1 MKSSLPKFAL
11 SAVAASLLVACGGG
25 GSTPPVTGATPQ
37 AVILNFDVVN
47 GATIVGTTGCTTPLT
62 VGTAPAVAPA
72 TVVGTTGTLTD
83 LRYYVSKVNM
93 IDAAGARFPLTLNET
108 PDQSKNVA
116 LLDFETGPTSAGVSP
131 ASTCTTGSARTNTSV
146 LGTVA
151 PGNYVGVEFNVG
163 VPILADDGVTSL
175 NHSDQ
180 AALTTPSPLRV
191 TAMAWAWQSG
201 RKFTKIEFVK
211 PAVLA
216 SAAGVVPVVA
226 ASPAVA
232 TMVHLGSGGCPLT
245 PLGTPPTACLQP
257 NNAKVTFA
265 TGFNAATNKIALD
278 LGSLWGGVDLT
289 TIKTWMSAAAV
300 TPAPAAPAVDLP
312 RYYFGKF
319 NIDPVTNLPLATAP
333 VAPALF
339 VIK

>member
-11 SAVAASLLVACGGG
+11 SALATSLLVACGGG
-25 GSTPPVTGATPQ
+25 GSTPPATGATPQ
-37 AVILNFDVVN
+37 AVTLNFDVVN
-47 GATIVGTTGCTTPLT
+47 GAAVVGTTGCTTPLT

-72 TVVGTTGTLTD
+72 TVVGTKGTLTD
-83 LRYYVSKVNM
+83 MRYYVSKVSM
-93 IDAAGARFPLTLNET
+93 IDAAGTRFPVALTET
-108 PDQSKNVA
+108 ADQSKNVA
-116 LLDFETGPTSAGVSP
+116 LLDFETGPSLAGAIP
-131 ASTCTTGSARTNTSV
+131 ASTCVGGSTGTNTKV
-146 LGTVA
+146 VGTVA
-151 PGNYVGVEFNVG
+151 TGTYVGVEFNVG

-175 NHSDQ
+175 NHSDV
-180 AALTTPSPLRV
+180 AAATTPSLLRW
-191 TAMAWAWQSG
+191 AGMAWAWQSG

-211 PAVLA
+211 PAVGA
-216 SAAGVVPVVA
+216 TA
-226 ASPAVA
+226 AVA

-245 PLGTPPTACLQP
+245 PLGTPPNACLQP

-289 TIKTWMSAAAV
+289 TTKTWMSAAAV
-300 TPAPAAPAVDLP
+300 VPAPVVVAPAVDLP

-319 NIDPVTNLPLATAP
+319 NIDPVTNLPLTTAP